1 MRAVIQR
8 VSRANVVVEQTTTGD
23 IGVGLL
29 VLLGVEKEDTQDDL
43 RYTFN
48 KTVGLRVFPD
58 EHQKMNRSLKDV
70 GGQLLVVS
78 QFTLLGD
85 VRKGQRPSFI
95 NAADQEM
102 ANRLYEAFVTLGRD
116 HGIDVQTGIFQA
128 QMAVELVNDG
138 PVTILVD
145 SRKRF

>member
-8 VSRANVVVEQTTTGD
+8 VSRASVVVEQTTIGE

-48 KTVGLRVFPD
+48 KSVGLRVFPD

-95 NAADQEM
+95 NAAEPEM
-102 ANRLYEAFVTLGRD
+102 ANRLYEAFVTLD
-116 HGIDVQTGIFQA
+116 
-128 QMAVELVNDG
+128 ESPLN
-138 PVTILVD
+138 ILASKTTKCVA
-145 SRKRF
+145 SFVRRTSALPFTPTLK